1 MHLDDIAVSN
11 YSAGVADPSAERH
24 QWDAYCL
31 DGKLV
36 VTVTAASGVRLGIY
50 TVAGL
55 TVFDG
60 LLGEGV
66 HSFDLSAGQF
76 VVVSSR
82 DFTRTVLMR

>member
-1 MHLDDIAVSN
+1 M
-11 YSAGVADPSAERH
+11 
-24 QWDAYCL
+24 
-31 DGKLV
+31 
-36 VTVTAASGVRLGIY
+36 TVTAASGVRLGIY